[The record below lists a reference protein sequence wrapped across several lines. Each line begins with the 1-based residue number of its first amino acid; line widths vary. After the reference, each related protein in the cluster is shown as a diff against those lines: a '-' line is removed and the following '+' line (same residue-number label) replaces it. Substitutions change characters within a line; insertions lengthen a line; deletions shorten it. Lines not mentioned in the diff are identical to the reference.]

1 MENKKRTVY
10 IVESDWANRNGE
22 NESSVSDVFT
32 DKADAVAY
40 FNQAVADER
49 AVFEECGYDQD
60 KTSEDGNTVELYEE
74 GNYCANHMCV
84 SLKEMTLSMS
94 GQFEHEVFQRYE
106 RDCRMEDLMGELE
119 QLDED
124 GAGVLAD
131 RGTKKLK
138 EILTRNRA
146 VDRLDKALGNND
158 AYWESYWN
166 TVQYVLEAVRD
177 AEEKRQKEEGG
188 VK

>member
-1 MENKKRTVY
+1 
-10 IVESDWANRNGE
+10 
-22 NESSVSDVFT
+22 
-32 DKADAVAY
+32 
-40 FNQAVADER
+40 
-49 AVFEECGYDQD
+49 
-60 KTSEDGNTVELYEE
+60 
-74 GNYCANHMCV
+74 
-84 SLKEMTLSMS
+84 
-94 GQFEHEVFQRYE
+94 
-106 RDCRMEDLMGELE
+106 MGELE